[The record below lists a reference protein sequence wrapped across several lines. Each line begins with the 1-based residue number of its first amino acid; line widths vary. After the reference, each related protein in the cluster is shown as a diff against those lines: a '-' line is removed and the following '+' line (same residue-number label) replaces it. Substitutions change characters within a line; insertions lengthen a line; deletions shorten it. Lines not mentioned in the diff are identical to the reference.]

1 MSVFAVFATFVSQLA
16 DLLEPVFAASATA
29 AAIVVFTVLVRV
41 ALHPLTRA
49 AFRGERA
56 RAALAPRLAEL
67 KRRYPG
73 PKNAD
78 RLQKAVLELHA
89 EAGTSPLAGC
99 LPMLV
104 QLPVFFVMYRV
115 FSAGRLGGEVNG
127 LLGEGLLG
135 APLGGRW
142 TDALADGGV
151 FGPQGLVFLGLFAAI
166 AAVAGWTVLR
176 ARRAMAAGNG
186 PAGLSAAVQRGRSGR
201 AGLAAGAGASAGDE
215 PGAALLGRMLKVMPL
230 MAFGT
235 LITAAFVPLAAGLY
249 LLTTTAWT
257 AGERAWLQY
266 HWDKKEIA
274 GEKVAKKAAGA
285 K

>member
-1 MSVFAVFATFVSQLA
+1 MSVFTVFAAFVDQLA
-16 DLLEPVFAASATA
+16 DLLDPVFAASATA
-29 AAIVVFTVLVRV
+29 AAIVLFTVLVRV

-67 KRRYPG
+67 KRRHPG

-115 FSAGRLGGEVNG
+115 FSAGRLGGETNA
-127 LLGEGLLG
+127 LLAEGLLG
-135 APLGGRW
+135 APLGGHW
-142 TDALADGGV
+142 ADALGEGGV
-151 FGPQGLVFLGLFAAI
+151 FGAQGLVFLGLFAAI
-166 AAVAGWTVLR
+166 AAVAVWTVLR

-186 PAGLSAAVQRGRSGR
+186 PAGLAA
-201 AGLAAGAGASAGDE
+201 AAGDE
-215 PGAALLGRMLKVMPL
+215 PGAALMGRMLKVMPL

-235 LITAAFVPLAAGLY
+235 LVTAAIVPLAAGLY

-257 AGERAWLQY
+257 AGERAWLQRR
-266 HWDKKEIA
+266 WDRKEGSGATGTGTVEI
-274 GEKVAKKAAGA
+274 GA

>member
-1 MSVFAVFATFVSQLA
+1 MSVFGVFGLLVSRLA
-16 DLLEPVFAASATA
+16 EVLDPVFAASATA
-29 AAIVVFTVLVRV
+29 VAIVVFTVLVRV
-41 ALHPLTRA
+41 AMHPLTRA

-67 KRRYPG
+67 KRRHPG

-78 RLQKAVLELHA
+78 RLQKAVLDLHA

-115 FSAGRLGGEVNG
+115 FSSGKVDGEVNG
-127 LLGEGLLG
+127 LLGEELFG
-135 APLGGRW
+135 APLGGTW
-142 TDALADGGV
+142 GDALGDGGLL
-151 FGPQGLVFLGLFAAI
+151 GARGLVFLGLFAAI
-166 AAVAGWTVLR
+166 AAVAAWTVLR

-186 PAGLSAAVQRGRSGR
+186 PVLPIAGGAGRKG
-201 AGLAAGAGASAGDE
+201 AAGSGADE
-215 PGAALLGRMLKVMPL
+215 PGAAVMRRMVKVMPL

-235 LITAAFVPLAAGLY
+235 LVTAAVVPLAAGLY

-266 HWDKKEIA
+266 RWAKREEGKS
-274 GEKVAKKAAGA
+274 GEKEKAGIGA
-285 K
+285 

>member
-1 MSVFAVFATFVSQLA
+1 MSVFAVFALLVSRLA
-16 DLLEPVFAASATA
+16 DVLDPVFAASATA
-29 AAIVVFTVLVRV
+29 AAIVMFTVLVRV

-67 KRRYPG
+67 KRRHPG

-78 RLQKAVLELHA
+78 RLQKAVLDLHA

-115 FSAGRLGGEVNG
+115 FSSGSVGGKVNG
-127 LLGEGLLG
+127 LLAEGLLG
-135 APLGGRW
+135 APLGGTW
-142 TDALADGGV
+142 GDALGDGGP
-151 FGPQGLVFLGLFAAI
+151 FGAQGLVFLGLFAAI
-166 AAVAGWTVLR
+166 AAVAVWTVLR
-176 ARRAMAAGNG
+176 ARRAMAAGKG
-186 PAGLSAAVQRGRSGR
+186 PVLP
-201 AGLAAGAGASAGDE
+201 AAGTDADE
-215 PGAALLGRMLKVMPL
+215 PGAAVMRQMVKVMPL

-235 LITAAFVPLAAGLY
+235 LVTAAVVPLAAGLY

-266 HWDKKEIA
+266 RWEKKEAVEI
-274 GEKVAKKAAGA
+274 GA
-285 K
+285 